1 ACGKGSGGGAHA
13 GHKAT
18 PVHHPARRRGGMA
31 ARGRRAAARANAAH
45 RVLAFP
51 RPERSGNTSPRRGV
65 WTRGGRRCGPRFTI
79 SLKRS
84 ALIFSYPQA
93 GRPITPSIGGITDI
107 NGRGTSVNSIERT
120 LGSLYRAAPLRY
132 IPFPCWPRCD
142 QSAPND
148 FAKICHSGAR
158 VDACA
163 GGRGICP
170 NRSERSPYRT
180 AEFWSAGTRHQGVR
194 CRTYSWVL
202 EARLCYRSLSAF
214 RAAVS

>member
-1 ACGKGSGGGAHA
+1 MPCAFRLRRFEREWLRAKPPHLRLMFNSAVRTLEPHWLAPDA
-13 GHKAT
+13 GQ
-18 PVHHPARRRGGMA
+18 
-31 ARGRRAAARANAAH
+31 GR
-45 RVLAFP
+45 V
-51 RPERSGNTSPRRGV
+51 
-65 WTRGGRRCGPRFTI
+65 CGPRFTI

-120 LGSLYRAAPLRY
+120 LGPLYRAAPLRY

-163 GGRGICP
+163 GGRGILP
-170 NRSERSPYRT
+170 NRSERSPCRT
-180 AEFWSAGTRHQGVR
+180 AEFWSAGHRHQRVR
-194 CRTYSWVL
+194 CWTYSWVL